1 MDINWTE
8 YDRLNK
14 SGLLTG
20 EIAKQLGMSYGT
32 LYYKLSQ
39 RRKKGA
45 SKPTSQPKAAV
56 PQKPHAVEGSITLA
70 LPESAIDGF
79 LLKLPIERKA
89 EIFTAELAASR

>member
-1 MDINWTE
+1 VDINWTE
-8 YDRLNK
+8 YDRLNE

-20 EIAKQLGMSYGT
+20 EIAKSSASPT
-32 LYYKLSQ
+32 ARFTYKLSQ

-45 SKPTSQPKAAV
+45 SKPTSPKAAA
-56 PQKPHAVEGSITLA
+56 PQKPHALEGSITLA